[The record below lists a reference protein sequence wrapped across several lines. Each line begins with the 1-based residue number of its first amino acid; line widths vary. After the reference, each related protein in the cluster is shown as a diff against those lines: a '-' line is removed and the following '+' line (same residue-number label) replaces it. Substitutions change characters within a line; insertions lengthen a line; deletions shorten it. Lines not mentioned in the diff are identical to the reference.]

1 MELQAMR
8 NLDRKGI
15 LWIVSLWLAAVGI
28 FLYGVLA
35 HAQTPPKPGLPD
47 EGGMRRVAIEGTV
60 RHVLRHACASVLLS
74 SRKEKAALPTLCTTT
89 EVVLATGNGLVNV
102 RLGPTKFIRDNHFFF
117 VNGDRLRVIG
127 FQGANQDRATV
138 VSEEVIKSKRALTF
152 RDPHGRP
159 LWSHSAIADGLHEPV
174 IPQKHNQAQGKDE
187 MTQLNL
193 HAGSTVATNLRF
205 QNSEKEKEHEK

>member
-1 MELQAMR
+1 MR
-8 NLDRKGI
+8 NPNRKGI
-15 LWIVSLWLAAVGI
+15 LWIVLLWLTAVGI

-35 HAQTPPKPGLPD
+35 YALAPPRDDQPDHGGL
-47 EGGMRRVAIEGTV
+47 RRVAIEGTV
-60 RHVLRHACASVLLS
+60 RHVLRHACTSVLLS
-74 SRKEKAALPTLCTTT
+74 SRKERALPTRCTTT
-89 EVVLATGNGLVNV
+89 EVVLATANGVVNV

-117 VNGDRLRVIG
+117 VDGDRLRVIG
-127 FQGANQDRATV
+127 FQIANQDRATV

-159 LWSHSAIADGLHEPV
+159 LWSHSAIGDGLHEPV
-174 IPQKHNQAQGKDE
+174 VTQKHNQAQGKDE

>member
-1 MELQAMR
+1 MQ
-8 NLDRKGI
+8 NLKHNGI
-15 LWIVSLWLAAVGI
+15 LWIVLLWLAPVGI
-28 FLYGVLA
+28 FLFVVLA
-35 HAQTPPKPGLPD
+35 HAQALPRD
-47 EGGMRRVAIEGTV
+47 DQPNHGGMRRVAILGTV
-60 RHVLRHACASVLLS
+60 RHVLRHACTGLLD
-74 SRKEKAALPTLCTTT
+74 SRKEKALSARCTTT

-117 VNGDRLRVIG
+117 VDGDQLRVIG

-174 IPQKHNQAQGKDE
+174 IAQKHNQAQGKDE

-193 HAGSTVATNLRF
+193 HAGSTVTTNLRF
-205 QNSEKEKEHEK
+205 QKSEKEKEHEK